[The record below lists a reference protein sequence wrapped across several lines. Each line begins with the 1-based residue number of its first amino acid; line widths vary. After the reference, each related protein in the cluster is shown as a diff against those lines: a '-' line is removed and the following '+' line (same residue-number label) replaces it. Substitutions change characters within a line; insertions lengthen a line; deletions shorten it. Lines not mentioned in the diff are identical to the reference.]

1 MSMLFVMIPL
11 ALVLLALAV
20 AAFFW
25 AVRTGQFDDLE
36 KHGMLVLFDDEPVVP
51 ASRAGR
57 PSVECAARAG
67 DEPATRVERRPARA
81 AAESGEPR
89 RNAAAAVAEA
99 VVTSGAARTA
109 R

>member
-36 KHGMLVLFDDEPVVP
+36 KHGMLVLFDDEPVAP
-51 ASRAGR
+51 PPAGR
-57 PSVECAARAG
+57 PG
-67 DEPATRVERRPARA
+67 
-81 AAESGEPR
+81 GEPR
-89 RNAAAAVAEA
+89 AGEAPPGRADAAAAGAGRFA
-99 VVTSGAARTA
+99 SGGAGMPR
-109 R
+109 